1 MLNLAVC
8 THTHAHHSLP
18 QKGYTALMTA
28 AEYSHNEMCELLLRN
43 GAKMDCAA
51 AVSHFVG
58 VPLLCGPLEGDW
70 QCTHLSRVGWPDSH
84 APGSNA

>member
-1 MLNLAVC
+1 
-8 THTHAHHSLP
+8 
-18 QKGYTALMTA
+18 MTA

-58 VPLLCGPLEGDW
+58 VSLLCGPLEGDW
-70 QCTHLSRVGWPDSH
+70 QCTLLSRVGWPDSH